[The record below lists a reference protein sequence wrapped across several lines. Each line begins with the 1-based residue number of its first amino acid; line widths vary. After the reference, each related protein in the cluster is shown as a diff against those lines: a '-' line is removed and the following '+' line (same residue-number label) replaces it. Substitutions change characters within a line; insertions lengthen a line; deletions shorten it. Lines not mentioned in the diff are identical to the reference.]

1 MSTMVLAQE
10 GGAGGI
16 VQSLQNGLNT
26 VIQFLPNLLG
36 ALAILLVGWIV
47 AKVLQKVI
55 EKALGKVG
63 IDRRLE
69 GTPVGA
75 GMHRMMPGA
84 SPSRGV
90 SRVVFWLIM
99 LFVITSAIGALGIA
113 AVTGFMNQVLA
124 YLPNVIA
131 AILIFVVAGL
141 VAAAV
146 GGLAYRTMG
155 DTPTGKVVG
164 AVGPT
169 LVMAIAVFMILSQL
183 QIAPAIVQIT
193 YTALIGAVALGLA
206 LAFGLGGREVAG
218 EMLRSGYRKAQEQQG
233 QVRHDA
239 EVARERG
246 RADAE
251 RAQAH
256 MAAGQSAGGAHQTT
270 APTGEYTTGAGTP
283 QARTEQFQHGGN
295 TPHTR

>member
-1 MSTMVLAQE
+1 
-10 GGAGGI
+10 
-16 VQSLQNGLNT
+16 
-26 VIQFLPNLLG
+26 
-36 ALAILLVGWIV
+36 
-47 AKVLQKVI
+47 
-55 EKALGKVG
+55 
-63 IDRRLE
+63 
-69 GTPVGA
+69 
-75 GMHRMMPGA
+75 MHRMMPGA

-90 SRVVFWLIM
+90 SRLMFWLIM

-218 EMLRSGYRKAQEQQG
+218 EMLRSGHRKAQEQQG
-233 QVRHDA
+233 QVAHDA
-239 EVARERG
+239 QVTKERG
-246 RADAE
+246 EQDAQQ
-251 RAQAH
+251 AKAH
-256 MAAGQSAGGAHQTT
+256 MESQSQAGAHQR
-270 APTGEYTTGAGTP
+270 TGSTGA
-283 QARTEQFQHGGN
+283 
-295 TPHTR
+295 